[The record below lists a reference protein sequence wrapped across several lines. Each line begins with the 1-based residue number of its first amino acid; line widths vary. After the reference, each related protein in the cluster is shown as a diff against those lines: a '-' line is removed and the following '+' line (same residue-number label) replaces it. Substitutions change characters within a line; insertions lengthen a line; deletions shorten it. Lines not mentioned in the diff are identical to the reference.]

1 METTFRRA
9 KLSLLA
15 AVRIGSHGMLQKP
28 VRLLIVLFLTAVA
41 LILFGLSVTVAM
53 YDEDRAIAESM
64 VLYDRATLVAKPD
77 GSAFSKEDI
86 AVLEERAGKAFGTLS
101 PAPQELLPD
110 LMLFSA
116 DSYPSPE
123 ELKGCLRRSP
133 FSFAVLSEA
142 VLGEA
147 EGYTLTGRL
156 PEEKAEIALPACL
169 AELFVELNY
178 YDEIASPQ
186 VYHEDSFTWE
196 YDKTHLTRISSHEEL
211 IGKRLY
217 LADPAGGGPL
227 QASIVGIL
235 EYECG
240 QWGYHDQG
248 GYNDQGEMSLTLED
262 QLIVSKQYAEE
273 AMGDGIGSYALAGP
287 PRNAAEA
294 LRLLRALGGEGEFAL
309 MSDCNDMVE
318 DYRETISGFTGAF
331 VGVGAAF
338 AVFAGALIF
347 QFINLSIESKRGQV
361 GILRA
366 LGARSADV
374 CRIFFSESF
383 LLALVSVAVA
393 IPATIG
399 LSYAVNKILA
409 DLFFIRI
416 AVLNFTIWMPVSIFL
431 LGFVIALVA
440 TVVPVLKEAR
450 KAPIDA
456 IRDAA

>member
-1 METTFRRA
+1 M
-9 KLSLLA
+9 
-15 AVRIGSHGMLQKP
+15 RIGSHGMLQKP

-64 VLYDRATLVAKPD
+64 VLYDRAALVMKPD
-77 GSAFSKEDI
+77 ESPFSKEEL
-86 AVLEERAGKAFGTLS
+86 ALLEERTGKAFGTLS
-101 PAPQELLPD
+101 PAPQELLPGLMQFTAGENKSLGD
-110 LMLFSA
+110 LTHCITG
-116 DSYPSPE
+116 SPD
-123 ELKGCLRRSP
+123 GMI
-133 FSFAVLSEA
+133 VLSEA

-156 PEEKAEIALPACL
+156 PEGTAEIALPACL

-217 LADPAGGGPL
+217 LADPAGGEPL
-227 QASIVGIL
+227 KASIVGIL

-240 QWGYHDQG
+240 REGYHNASD
-248 GYNDQGEMSLTLED
+248 MSLTLED
-262 QLIVSKQYAEE
+262 QLIVSEEYAK
-273 AMGDGIGSYALAGP
+273 AAFGGSAGMFAIAGP
-287 PRNAAEA
+287 PESASEAATLYE
-294 LRLLRALGGEGEFAL
+294 LLKSGEYLVYTDAVAE
-309 MSDCNDMVE
+309 VE
-318 DYRETISGFTGAF
+318 EYRETISGFTGAF

-347 QFINLSIESKRGQV
+347 QFINLSIEAKRGQV

-366 LGARSADV
+366 LGARSYDV

-393 IPATIG
+393 IPSTVG

-416 AVLNFTIWMPVSIFL
+416 AVLNFTIWMPVSILL
-431 LGFVIALVA
+431 LGFVIAFAA
-440 TVVPVLKEAR
+440 TVLPVLKEAR

>member
-64 VLYDRATLVAKPD
+64 VLYDRAALVMKPD
-77 GSAFSKEDI
+77 ESPFSKEEL
-86 AVLEERAGKAFGTLS
+86 ALLEEKTGKAFGSLS

-116 DSYPSPE
+116 GSYPSPE

-133 FSFAVLSEA
+133 FSFAVLSEV

-147 EGYTLTGRL
+147 EGYSLTGRL
-156 PEEKAEIALPACL
+156 PAKKEEIVLPACL
-169 AELFVELNY
+169 AKTFTVLNY

-186 VYHEDSFTWE
+186 VYHEDSYTWE
-196 YDKTHLTRISSHEEL
+196 YDEAHLTTISSHEDL
-211 IGKRLY
+211 IGKKLY

-240 QWGYHDQG
+240 REGYHNASD
-248 GYNDQGEMSLTLED
+248 MSLTLED
-262 QLIVSKQYAEE
+262 QLIVSEEYAKE
-273 AMGDGIGSYALAGP
+273 ALGGSVGMYALAGR
-287 PRNAAEA
+287 PRSSAEA
-294 LRLLRALGGEGEFAL
+294 AVLYELLKSGEYLVYTDAVTQ
-309 MSDCNDMVE
+309 VE

-347 QFINLSIESKRGQV
+347 QFINLSIEAKRGQV

-366 LGARSADV
+366 LGARSYDV

-409 DLFFIRI
+409 ELFLIRI
-416 AVLNFTIWMPVSIFL
+416 AVLNFTVWMPVSIFL

>member
-64 VLYDRATLVAKPD
+64 VLYDRATIVMKPD

-101 PAPQELLPD
+101 QASGELLPD

-116 DSYPSPE
+116 GSYPSPE

-133 FSFAVLSEA
+133 FSFAVLSEETI
-142 VLGEA
+142 GEA
-147 EGYTLTGRL
+147 EGYSLTGRL
-156 PEEKAEIALPACL
+156 PAKKEEIVLPACL
-169 AELFVELNY
+169 AKTFTVLNY

-196 YDKTHLTRISSHEEL
+196 YDEAHLTRISSHEEL
-211 IGKRLY
+211 IGEKLY
-217 LADPAGGGPL
+217 LADPAGGEPL

-240 QWGYHDQG
+240 REGYHNASD
-248 GYNDQGEMSLTLED
+248 MSLTLED
-262 QLIVSKQYAEE
+262 QLVVSEEYAK
-273 AMGDGIGSYALAGP
+273 AAFGGSVGMYALAGR
-287 PRNAAEA
+287 PRSSAEA
-294 LRLLRALGGEGEFAL
+294 ATLYELLKSGEYLVHTEAVTQ
-309 MSDCNDMVE
+309 VE

-338 AVFAGALIF
+338 AVFAGA
-347 QFINLSIESKRGQV
+347 
-361 GILRA
+361 
-366 LGARSADV
+366 RSADV

-383 LLALVSVAVA
+383 ILALVSVAVA

-416 AVLNFTIWMPVSIFL
+416 AVLNFTVWMPVSILL
-431 LGFVIALVA
+431 LGFVIAFAA
-440 TVVPVLKEAR
+440 TVFPVLKEAR

>member
-9 KLSLLA
+9 KLSLLS

-64 VLYDRATLVAKPD
+64 VLYDRAALVAKPD
-77 GSAFSKEDI
+77 ESPFSKEEL
-86 AVLEERAGKAFGTLS
+86 ALLEERTGKAFGTLS
-101 PAPQELLPD
+101 PAPLELLPGLMQFTAGENKSLGD
-110 LMLFSA
+110 LTHCITG
-116 DSYPSPE
+116 SPE
-123 ELKGCLRRSP
+123 GMI
-133 FSFAVLSEA
+133 VLSEA

-156 PEEKAEIALPACL
+156 PEGTAEIALPACL

-217 LADPAGGGPL
+217 LADPAGGEPL
-227 QASIVGIL
+227 KASIVGIL

-240 QWGYHDQG
+240 REGYHNASD
-248 GYNDQGEMSLTLED
+248 MSLTLED
-262 QLIVSKQYAEE
+262 QLIVSEEYAK
-273 AMGDGIGSYALAGP
+273 ATFGGSAGMFAIAGP
-287 PRNAAEA
+287 PESASEAATLYE
-294 LRLLRALGGEGEFAL
+294 LLKSGEYLVYTDAVAE
-309 MSDCNDMVE
+309 VE
-318 DYRETISGFTGAF
+318 EYRETIGGFTGAF
-331 VGVGAAF
+331 VGAGAAF

-347 QFINLSIESKRGQV
+347 QFINLSIEAKRGQV

-366 LGARSADV
+366 LGARSYDV

-393 IPATIG
+393 IPSTVG

-416 AVLNFTIWMPVSIFL
+416 AVLNFTIWMPVSILL
-431 LGFVIALVA
+431 LGFVIAFAA
-440 TVVPVLKEAR
+440 TVFPVLKEAR

>member
-64 VLYDRATLVAKPD
+64 VLYDRSTIVAKPD
-77 GSAFSKEDI
+77 GSAFSEEEL

-101 PAPQELLPD
+101 QASGELLPD

-116 DSYPSPE
+116 GSYPTSE

-133 FSFAVLSEA
+133 FSFAVLSEEA
-142 VLGEA
+142 IGEA

-156 PEEKAEIALPACL
+156 PAKKEEIVLPACL
-169 AELFVELNY
+169 AKTFTVLNY

-186 VYHEDSFTWE
+186 VYHKDSYTWE
-196 YDKTHLTRISSHEEL
+196 YDEAYLTTISSHEDL
-211 IGKRLY
+211 IGKKLY

-248 GYNDQGEMSLTLED
+248 EMSLTLED
-262 QLIVSKQYAEE
+262 QLVVSEEYAKE
-273 AMGDGIGSYALAGP
+273 ALGGSVGMYALAGR
-287 PRNAAEA
+287 PRSSAEA
-294 LRLLRALGGEGEFAL
+294 ATLYELLKSGEYLVYTDAVTQ
-309 MSDCNDMVE
+309 VE
-318 DYRETISGFTGAF
+318 DYRETIGGFTGAF

-347 QFINLSIESKRGQV
+347 QFINLSIEAKRGQV

-366 LGARSADV
+366 LGARSYDV

-416 AVLNFTIWMPVSIFL
+416 AVLNFTVWMPVSIFL

>member
-9 KLSLLA
+9 KLSLLS

-28 VRLLIVLFLTAVA
+28 VRLLVVLFLTAVA

-64 VLYDRATLVAKPD
+64 VLYDRAALVMKPD
-77 GSAFSKEDI
+77 ESPFSKEEL
-86 AVLEERAGKAFGTLS
+86 ALLEEKTGKAFGSLS
-101 PAPQELLPD
+101 PAPQELLPGLMQFTAGENKSLGD
-110 LMLFSA
+110 LTHCITK
-116 DSYPSPE
+116 SPD
-123 ELKGCLRRSP
+123 GMI
-133 FSFAVLSEA
+133 VLSEA

-156 PEEKAEIALPACL
+156 PEGTAEIALPACL

-217 LADPAGGGPL
+217 LADPAGGEPL
-227 QASIVGIL
+227 KASIVGIL

-240 QWGYHDQG
+240 REGYHNASD
-248 GYNDQGEMSLTLED
+248 MSLTLED
-262 QLIVSKQYAEE
+262 QLIVSEEYAK
-273 AMGDGIGSYALAGP
+273 AAFGGSAGMFAIAGP
-287 PRNAAEA
+287 PESASEAATLYE
-294 LRLLRALGGEGEFAL
+294 LLKSGEYLVYTDAVAE
-309 MSDCNDMVE
+309 VE
-318 DYRETISGFTGAF
+318 EYRETIGGFTGAF

-347 QFINLSIESKRGQV
+347 QFINLSIEAKRGQV

-366 LGARSADV
+366 LGARSYDV

-393 IPATIG
+393 IPSTVG

-416 AVLNFTIWMPVSIFL
+416 AVLNFTIWMPVSILL
-431 LGFVIALVA
+431 LGFVIAFAA
-440 TVVPVLKEAR
+440 TVFPVLKEAR

>member
-77 GSAFSKEDI
+77 GSAFSEEEL

-101 PAPQELLPD
+101 QASGELLPD

-116 DSYPSPE
+116 GSYPTSE
-123 ELKGCLRRSP
+123 ELKGCLRGSP
-133 FSFAVLSEA
+133 SSFAVLSEEA
-142 VLGEA
+142 IGEA
-147 EGYTLTGRL
+147 EGFSLTGRL
-156 PEEKAEIALPACL
+156 PAKKEEIVLPACL
-169 AELFVELNY
+169 AKTFTVLNY

-186 VYHEDSFTWE
+186 VYHKDSYTWE
-196 YDKTHLTRISSHEEL
+196 YDEAHLTRISSHEEL

-217 LADPAGGGPL
+217 LADPAGGEPL

-240 QWGYHDQG
+240 LWGYH
-248 GYNDQGEMSLTLED
+248 DQGEMSLTLED
-262 QLIVSKQYAEE
+262 QLVVSEEYAKE
-273 AMGDGIGSYALAGP
+273 ALGGSVGMYALAGR
-287 PRNAAEA
+287 PRSSAEA
-294 LRLLRALGGEGEFAL
+294 AVLYELLKSGEYLVNTEAVTQ
-309 MSDCNDMVE
+309 VE

-347 QFINLSIESKRGQV
+347 QFINLSIEAKRGQV

-409 DLFFIRI
+409 ELFLIRI

>member
-9 KLSLLA
+9 KLSLWS

-28 VRLLIVLFLTAVA
+28 VRLLVVIFLTTVA
-41 LILFGLSVTVAM
+41 LIMFGLSVTVAM

-64 VLYDRATLVAKPD
+64 VLYDRAALVMKPD
-77 GSAFSKEDI
+77 ESPFSEEDL
-86 AVLEERAGKAFGTLS
+86 AVLEERTGKAFGTLS
-101 PAPQELLPD
+101 PAPQELLPGLMQFTAGENKSLGD
-110 LMLFSA
+110 LTNCITK
-116 DSYPSPE
+116 SPD
-123 ELKGCLRRSP
+123 GVI
-133 FSFAVLSEA
+133 VLSEA

-156 PEEKAEIALPACL
+156 PEGTAEIALPACL

-196 YDKTHLTRISSHEEL
+196 YDEAHLTRISSHEEL

-217 LADPAGGGPL
+217 LAAPAGGEPL
-227 QASIVGIL
+227 KAAIVGIL

-240 QWGYHDQG
+240 REGYHNASD
-248 GYNDQGEMSLTLED
+248 MSLTLED
-262 QLIVSKQYAEE
+262 QLIVSEEYAK
-273 AMGDGIGSYALAGP
+273 AAFGGSAGMFALAGP
-287 PRNAAEA
+287 PESASEAATLYE
-294 LRLLRALGGEGEFAL
+294 LLKSGEYLVYTDAVAE
-309 MSDCNDMVE
+309 VE
-318 DYRETISGFTGAF
+318 EYRETIGGFTGAF

-347 QFINLSIESKRGQV
+347 QFINLSIEAKRGQV

-366 LGARSADV
+366 LGARSYDV

-393 IPATIG
+393 IPSTVG

-416 AVLNFTIWMPVSIFL
+416 AVLNFTIWMPVSILL
-431 LGFVIALVA
+431 LGFVIAFAA
-440 TVVPVLKEAR
+440 TVFPVLKEAR

>member
-64 VLYDRATLVAKPD
+64 VLYDRSTLVMKPD
-77 GSAFSKEDI
+77 GSAFSEEEL

-101 PAPQELLPD
+101 QASGELLPD

-116 DSYPSPE
+116 GSYPSPE

-133 FSFAVLSEA
+133 FSFAVLSEEA
-142 VLGEA
+142 IDEA
-147 EGYTLTGRL
+147 EGFSLTGRL
-156 PEEKAEIALPACL
+156 PEKKEEIVLPACM
-169 AELFVELNY
+169 AKTFTVLNY

-186 VYHEDSFTWE
+186 VNHEESFTWE
-196 YDKTHLTRISSHEEL
+196 YDEAYLTKISSYEEL
-211 IGKRLY
+211 IGKKLY
-217 LADPAGGGPL
+217 LADPAGGEPL

-240 QWGYHDQG
+240 REGYHNASD
-248 GYNDQGEMSLTLED
+248 MSLTLED
-262 QLIVSKQYAEE
+262 QLIVSEEYAKE
-273 AMGDGIGSYALAGP
+273 ALGGSVGMYALAGR
-287 PRNAAEA
+287 PRSSAEA
-294 LRLLRALGGEGEFAL
+294 AVLYELLRNGEYIVCTKAVTQ
-309 MSDCNDMVE
+309 VE
-318 DYRETISGFTGAF
+318 EYRDTIARFTGAF

-383 LLALVSVAVA
+383 ILALVSVAVA

-409 DLFFIRI
+409 ELFLIRI
-416 AVLNFTIWMPVSIFL
+416 AVLNFTVWMPVSIFL

>member
-28 VRLLIVLFLTAVA
+28 VRLLVVLFLTAVA

-64 VLYDRATLVAKPD
+64 VLYDRAALVMKPD
-77 GSAFSKEDI
+77 ESPFSKEEL
-86 AVLEERAGKAFGTLS
+86 ALLEKRTGKAFGTLS
-101 PAPQELLPD
+101 PAPQELLPGLMQFTAGENKSLGD
-110 LMLFSA
+110 LTHCITK
-116 DSYPSPE
+116 SPD
-123 ELKGCLRRSP
+123 GMI
-133 FSFAVLSEA
+133 VLSEA

-156 PEEKAEIALPACL
+156 PEGTAEIALPACL

-217 LADPAGGGPL
+217 LADPAGGEPL
-227 QASIVGIL
+227 KAAIVGIL

-240 QWGYHDQG
+240 REGYHNASD
-248 GYNDQGEMSLTLED
+248 MSLTLED
-262 QLIVSKQYAEE
+262 QLIVSEEYAK
-273 AMGDGIGSYALAGP
+273 AAFGGSAGMFAIAGP
-287 PRNAAEA
+287 PESASEAATLYE
-294 LRLLRALGGEGEFAL
+294 LLKSGEYLVYTDAVAE
-309 MSDCNDMVE
+309 VE
-318 DYRETISGFTGAF
+318 EYRETISGFTDAF

-347 QFINLSIESKRGQV
+347 QFINLSIEAKRGQV

-366 LGARSADV
+366 LGARSYDV

-393 IPATIG
+393 IPSTIG

-409 DLFFIRI
+409 ELFFIRI
-416 AVLNFTIWMPVSIFL
+416 AVLNFTIWMPVSILL
-431 LGFVIALVA
+431 LGFVIAFAA
-440 TVVPVLKEAR
+440 TVFPVLKEAR

>member
-28 VRLLIVLFLTAVA
+28 VRLLVVLFLTAVA

-64 VLYDRATLVAKPD
+64 VLYDRAALVMKPD
-77 GSAFSKEDI
+77 ESPFSKEEL
-86 AVLEERAGKAFGTLS
+86 ALLEERTGKAFGTLS
-101 PAPQELLPD
+101 PAPQELLPGLMQFTAGENKSLGD
-110 LMLFSA
+110 LTHCITG
-116 DSYPSPE
+116 SPD
-123 ELKGCLRRSP
+123 GMI
-133 FSFAVLSEA
+133 VLSEA

-156 PEEKAEIALPACL
+156 PEGTAEIALPACL

-211 IGKRLY
+211 IGERLY
-217 LADPAGGGPL
+217 LADPAGGEPL
-227 QASIVGIL
+227 KASIVGIL

-240 QWGYHDQG
+240 WEGYHNASD
-248 GYNDQGEMSLTLED
+248 MSLTLED
-262 QLIVSKQYAEE
+262 QLIVSEEYAK
-273 AMGDGIGSYALAGP
+273 AAFGGSAGMFAIAGP
-287 PRNAAEA
+287 PESASEAATLYE
-294 LRLLRALGGEGEFAL
+294 LLKSGEYLVYTDAVAE
-309 MSDCNDMVE
+309 VE
-318 DYRETISGFTGAF
+318 EYRETIGGFTGAF

-347 QFINLSIESKRGQV
+347 QFINLSIEAKRGQV

-366 LGARSADV
+366 LGARSYDV

-416 AVLNFTIWMPVSIFL
+416 AVLNFTIWMPVSILL
-431 LGFVIALVA
+431 LGFVIAFAA
-440 TVVPVLKEAR
+440 TVFPVLKEAR

>member
-9 KLSLLA
+9 KLSLLS

-28 VRLLIVLFLTAVA
+28 VRLLVVLFLTAVA

-64 VLYDRATLVAKPD
+64 VLYDRATIVMKPD
-77 GSAFSKEDI
+77 GSAFSEEEL

-101 PAPQELLPD
+101 PAPLELLPD

-116 DSYPSPE
+116 GSYPTSE
-123 ELKGCLRRSP
+123 ELKGCLRGAPS
-133 FSFAVLSEA
+133 SFAVLSEEA
-142 VLGEA
+142 IGEA
-147 EGYTLTGRL
+147 EGYSLTGRL
-156 PEEKAEIALPACL
+156 PAKKEEIVLPACL
-169 AELFVELNY
+169 AKTFTVLNY

-186 VYHEDSFTWE
+186 VYHKDSYTWE
-196 YDKTHLTRISSHEEL
+196 YDEAHLTTISSHEDL
-211 IGKRLY
+211 IGKKLY
-217 LADPAGGGPL
+217 LADPAGGEPL

-240 QWGYHDQG
+240 REGYHNASD
-248 GYNDQGEMSLTLED
+248 MSLTLED
-262 QLIVSKQYAEE
+262 QLVVSEEYAKE
-273 AMGDGIGSYALAGP
+273 ALGGSAGMYALAGR
-287 PRNAAEA
+287 PRSSAEA
-294 LRLLRALGGEGEFAL
+294 AVLYELLKSGEYLVYTDAVTQ
-309 MSDCNDMVE
+309 VE
-318 DYRETISGFTGAF
+318 DYRETIGGFTGAF

-383 LLALVSVAVA
+383 ILALVSVAVA

-409 DLFFIRI
+409 ELFLIRI

>member
-9 KLSLLA
+9 KLSLLS
-15 AVRIGSHGMLQKP
+15 AVRIGSHGMLQNP
-28 VRLLIVLFLTAVA
+28 VRLLIVLFLTTVA

-64 VLYDRATLVAKPD
+64 VLYDRATIVMKPD
-77 GSAFSKEDI
+77 GSAFSEEEL

-101 PAPQELLPD
+101 QASGELLPD

-116 DSYPSPE
+116 GSYPSPE

-133 FSFAVLSEA
+133 FSFAVLSEETI
-142 VLGEA
+142 GEA
-147 EGYTLTGRL
+147 EGYSLTGRL
-156 PEEKAEIALPACL
+156 PEGTAEIALPACL

-217 LADPAGGGPL
+217 LADPAGGEPL

-240 QWGYHDQG
+240 QEGYHNASD
-248 GYNDQGEMSLTLED
+248 MSLTLED
-262 QLIVSKQYAEE
+262 QLIVSEEYAK
-273 AMGDGIGSYALAGP
+273 AAFGGSAGMFAIAGP
-287 PRNAAEA
+287 PESASEAATLYE
-294 LRLLRALGGEGEFAL
+294 LLKSGEYLVYTDAVAE
-309 MSDCNDMVE
+309 VE
-318 DYRETISGFTGAF
+318 EYRETIGGFTGAF

-347 QFINLSIESKRGQV
+347 QFINLSIEAKRGQA

-383 LLALVSVAVA
+383 ILALVSVAVA

-456 IRDAA
+456 IRAAA

>member
-28 VRLLIVLFLTAVA
+28 VRLLVVLFLTAVA

-64 VLYDRATLVAKPD
+64 VLYDRATIVAKPD
-77 GSAFSKEDI
+77 GSAFSEEEL

-101 PAPQELLPD
+101 PAPLELLPD

-116 DSYPSPE
+116 GSYPTSE
-123 ELKGCLRRSP
+123 ELKGCLRGSP
-133 FSFAVLSEA
+133 SSFAVLSEEA
-142 VLGEA
+142 IGEA
-147 EGYTLTGRL
+147 EGYSLTGRL
-156 PEEKAEIALPACL
+156 PAKKEEIVLPACL
-169 AELFVELNY
+169 AKTFTVLNY

-186 VYHEDSFTWE
+186 VYHEDSYTWE
-196 YDKTHLTRISSHEEL
+196 YDEAHLTTISSHEDL
-211 IGKRLY
+211 IGKKLY

-248 GYNDQGEMSLTLED
+248 EMSLTLED
-262 QLIVSKQYAEE
+262 QLVVSEEYAK
-273 AMGDGIGSYALAGP
+273 AAFGGSAGMYALAGR
-287 PRNAAEA
+287 PRSSAEA
-294 LRLLRALGGEGEFAL
+294 AVLYELLKSGEYLVHTDAVTQ
-309 MSDCNDMVE
+309 VE
-318 DYRETISGFTGAF
+318 DYRETIGGFTGAF

-383 LLALVSVAVA
+383 ILALVSVAVA
-393 IPATIG
+393 IPSTIG

-416 AVLNFTIWMPVSIFL
+416 AVLNFTVWMPVSIFL

>member
-1 METTFRRA
+1 METSFRRA

-28 VRLLIVLFLTAVA
+28 VRLLVVLFLTAVA

-64 VLYDRATLVAKPD
+64 VLYDRAALVMKPD
-77 GSAFSKEDI
+77 ESPFSKEEL
-86 AVLEERAGKAFGTLS
+86 ALLEERTGKAFGTLS
-101 PAPQELLPD
+101 PAPQELLPGLMQFTAGENKSLGD
-110 LMLFSA
+110 LTNCITK
-116 DSYPSPE
+116 SPD
-123 ELKGCLRRSP
+123 GMI
-133 FSFAVLSEA
+133 VLSEA

-156 PEEKAEIALPACL
+156 PEGTAEIALPACL

-178 YDEIASPQ
+178 YNEIASPQ

-211 IGKRLY
+211 LGKRLY
-217 LADPAGGGPL
+217 LADPAAGGEPL
-227 QASIVGIL
+227 KASIVGIL

-240 QWGYHDQG
+240 RAGYHNASD
-248 GYNDQGEMSLTLED
+248 MSLTLED
-262 QLIVSKQYAEE
+262 QLIVSEEYAK
-273 AMGDGIGSYALAGP
+273 ASFGGSAGMFAIAGP
-287 PRNAAEA
+287 PESASEAAT
-294 LRLLRALGGEGEFAL
+294 LYGLLKSGEYLVYTDAVAE
-309 MSDCNDMVE
+309 VE
-318 DYRETISGFTGAF
+318 EYRETIGGFTGAF

-347 QFINLSIESKRGQV
+347 QFINLSIEAKRGQV

-366 LGARSADV
+366 LGARSYDV

-393 IPATIG
+393 IPSTVG

-416 AVLNFTIWMPVSIFL
+416 AVLNFTVWMPVSILL
-431 LGFVIALVA
+431 LGFVIAFAA
-440 TVVPVLKEAR
+440 TVFPVLKEAR

>member
-1 METTFRRA
+1 METKFRRA
-9 KLSLLA
+9 KLSLLS

-77 GSAFSKEDI
+77 GSAFSEEEL

-101 PAPQELLPD
+101 QASGELLPD

-116 DSYPSPE
+116 GSYPTSE

-133 FSFAVLSEA
+133 FSFAVLSEEA
-142 VLGEA
+142 IGEA
-147 EGYTLTGRL
+147 EGYSLTGRL
-156 PEEKAEIALPACL
+156 PAKKEEIVLPACM
-169 AELFVELNY
+169 AKTFTVLNY

-186 VYHEDSFTWE
+186 VYHEDSYTWE
-196 YDKTHLTRISSHEEL
+196 YDEAHLTTISSHEDL
-211 IGKRLY
+211 IGKKLY
-217 LADPAGGGPL
+217 LADPAGGEPL
-227 QASIVGIL
+227 KAAIVGIL

-240 QWGYHDQG
+240 LWGYH
-248 GYNDQGEMSLTLED
+248 DQGEMSLTLED
-262 QLIVSKQYAEE
+262 QLVVSEEYAKE
-273 AMGDGIGSYALAGP
+273 ALGGSVGMYALAGR
-287 PRNAAEA
+287 PRSSAEA
-294 LRLLRALGGEGEFAL
+294 AVLYELLKSGEYLVNTEAVTQ
-309 MSDCNDMVE
+309 VE

-383 LLALVSVAVA
+383 ILALVSVAVA

-409 DLFFIRI
+409 ELFFIRI

-440 TVVPVLKEAR
+440 TVVPVLREAR

>member
-1 METTFRRA
+1 METKFRRA

-64 VLYDRATLVAKPD
+64 VLYDRATLVMKPD
-77 GSAFSKEDI
+77 ESAFSEEEL

-116 DSYPSPE
+116 GSYPSSE

-133 FSFAVLSEA
+133 FSFAVLSEEA
-142 VLGEA
+142 IGEA
-147 EGYTLTGRL
+147 EGYSLTGRL
-156 PEEKAEIALPACL
+156 PVKKEEIVLPACL
-169 AELFVELNY
+169 AKTFTVLNY

-186 VYHEDSFTWE
+186 VYHEDSYTWE
-196 YDKTHLTRISSHEEL
+196 YDEAHLTTISSHEDL
-211 IGKRLY
+211 IGKKLY

-240 QWGYHDQG
+240 LWGYH
-248 GYNDQGEMSLTLED
+248 DQGEMSLTLED
-262 QLIVSKQYAEE
+262 QLIVSEEYAKE
-273 AMGDGIGSYALAGP
+273 ALGGSAGMYALAGR
-287 PRNAAEA
+287 PRSSAEA
-294 LRLLRALGGEGEFAL
+294 ATLYELLKSGEYLVCTEAVTQ
-309 MSDCNDMVE
+309 VE

-383 LLALVSVAVA
+383 ILALVSVAVA

-409 DLFFIRI
+409 ELFFIRI

>member
-28 VRLLIVLFLTAVA
+28 VRLLVVLFLTAVA

-64 VLYDRATLVAKPD
+64 VLYDRAALVMKPD
-77 GSAFSKEDI
+77 ESPFSEEEL
-86 AVLEERAGKAFGTLS
+86 AVLEERTGKAFGTLS
-101 PAPQELLPD
+101 PAPQELLPGLMQFTAGENKSLGD
-110 LMLFSA
+110 LTHCITK
-116 DSYPSPE
+116 SPD
-123 ELKGCLRRSP
+123 GMI
-133 FSFAVLSEA
+133 VLSEA

-217 LADPAGGGPL
+217 LADPAGGEPL
-227 QASIVGIL
+227 KASIVGIL

-240 QWGYHDQG
+240 REGYHNASD
-248 GYNDQGEMSLTLED
+248 MSLTLED
-262 QLIVSKQYAEE
+262 QLIVSEEYAK
-273 AMGDGIGSYALAGP
+273 AAFGGSAGMFALAGP
-287 PRNAAEA
+287 PESASEAATLYE
-294 LRLLRALGGEGEFAL
+294 LLKSGEYLVYTDAVAE
-309 MSDCNDMVE
+309 VE
-318 DYRETISGFTGAF
+318 EYRETIGGFTGAF

-347 QFINLSIESKRGQV
+347 QFINLSIEAKRGQV

-366 LGARSADV
+366 LGARSYDV

-393 IPATIG
+393 IPSTVG

-416 AVLNFTIWMPVSIFL
+416 AVLNFTIWMPVSILL
-431 LGFVIALVA
+431 LGFVIAFAA
-440 TVVPVLKEAR
+440 TVFPVLKEAR

>member
-1 METTFRRA
+1 METKFRRA
-9 KLSLLA
+9 KLSLLS

-77 GSAFSKEDI
+77 GSAFSEEEL

-101 PAPQELLPD
+101 QASGELLPD

-116 DSYPSPE
+116 GSYPTSE
-123 ELKGCLRRSP
+123 ELKGCLRGSP
-133 FSFAVLSEA
+133 SSFAVLSEEA
-142 VLGEA
+142 IGEA
-147 EGYTLTGRL
+147 EGYSLTGRL
-156 PEEKAEIALPACL
+156 PAKKEEIVLPACL
-169 AELFVELNY
+169 AKTFTVLNY

-186 VYHEDSFTWE
+186 VYHEESFTWE
-196 YDKTHLTRISSHEEL
+196 YDEAYLTPISSYEEL
-211 IGKRLY
+211 IGKKLY
-217 LADPAGGGPL
+217 LADPAGGEPL

-240 QWGYHDQG
+240 REGYHNASD
-248 GYNDQGEMSLTLED
+248 MSLTLED
-262 QLIVSKQYAEE
+262 QLVVSEEYAKE
-273 AMGDGIGSYALAGP
+273 ALGGSAGMFAIAGP
-287 PRNAAEA
+287 PESASEAATLYE
-294 LRLLRALGGEGEFAL
+294 LLKSGEYLVYTDAVAE
-309 MSDCNDMVE
+309 VE
-318 DYRETISGFTGAF
+318 EYRETIGGFTGAF

-416 AVLNFTIWMPVSIFL
+416 AVLNFTVWMPVSIFL

>member
-1 METTFRRA
+1 METKFRRA
-9 KLSLLA
+9 KLSLFA

-53 YDEDRAIAESM
+53 YDEDRAVAESM
-64 VLYDRATLVAKPD
+64 VLYDRSTLVMKPD

-86 AVLEERAGKAFGTLS
+86 AVLEERTGKAFGTLS
-101 PAPQELLPD
+101 EASGEMLPD

-116 DSYPSPE
+116 GSYPSSE
-123 ELKGCLRRSP
+123 ELKGCLRGSP
-133 FSFAVLSEA
+133 SSFAVLSEEA
-142 VLGEA
+142 IGEA
-147 EGYTLTGRL
+147 EGYSLTGRL
-156 PEEKAEIALPACL
+156 PAKKEEIVLPACL
-169 AELFVELNY
+169 AKTFTVLNY

-196 YDKTHLTRISSHEEL
+196 YDEAHLTKISSYEEL
-211 IGKRLY
+211 IGKKLY
-217 LADPAGGGPL
+217 LADPAGGEPL
-227 QASIVGIL
+227 EASIVGIL

-240 QWGYHDQG
+240 LWGYHDQG
-248 GYNDQGEMSLTLED
+248 EISLTLED
-262 QLIVSKQYAEE
+262 QLIVSEEYAKE
-273 AMGDGIGSYALAGP
+273 ALGGSVGMYALAGR
-287 PRNAAEA
+287 PRSSAEA
-294 LRLLRALGGEGEFAL
+294 ATLYELLKSGEYLVYTDAVTQ
-309 MSDCNDMVE
+309 VE

-383 LLALVSVAVA
+383 ILALVSVAVA
-393 IPATIG
+393 IPSTIG

-409 DLFFIRI
+409 ELFFIRI
-416 AVLNFTIWMPVSIFL
+416 AVLNFTVWMPVSIFL

-440 TVVPVLKEAR
+440 TVFPVLKEAR

>member
-1 METTFRRA
+1 METKFRRA
-9 KLSLLA
+9 RLSLFS

-64 VLYDRATLVAKPD
+64 VLYDRAALVMKPD
-77 GSAFSKEDI
+77 ESPFSKEEL
-86 AVLEERAGKAFGTLS
+86 ALLEEKTGKAFGTLS
-101 PAPQELLPD
+101 PAPQELLPGLMQFTAGENKSLGD
-110 LMLFSA
+110 LTNCITK
-116 DSYPSPE
+116 SPD
-123 ELKGCLRRSP
+123 GMI
-133 FSFAVLSEA
+133 VLSEA

-217 LADPAGGGPL
+217 LADPAGGEPL
-227 QASIVGIL
+227 KASIVGIL

-240 QWGYHDQG
+240 REGYHNASD
-248 GYNDQGEMSLTLED
+248 MSLTLED
-262 QLIVSKQYAEE
+262 QLIVSEEYAK
-273 AMGDGIGSYALAGP
+273 AAFGGSAGMFALAGP
-287 PRNAAEA
+287 PESASEAATLYE
-294 LRLLRALGGEGEFAL
+294 LLKSGEYLVYTDAVAE
-309 MSDCNDMVE
+309 VE
-318 DYRETISGFTGAF
+318 EYRETIGGFTGAF

-347 QFINLSIESKRGQV
+347 QFINLSIEAKRGQV

-366 LGARSADV
+366 LGARSYDV

-393 IPATIG
+393 IPSTVG

-416 AVLNFTIWMPVSIFL
+416 AVLNFTIWMPVSILL
-431 LGFVIALVA
+431 LGFVIAFAA
-440 TVVPVLKEAR
+440 TVFPVLKEAR

>member
-9 KLSLLA
+9 KLSLLS

-53 YDEDRAIAESM
+53 YDEDRAVAESM
-64 VLYDRATLVAKPD
+64 VLYDRATLVMKPD
-77 GSAFSKEDI
+77 GSAFSEEDI
-86 AVLEERAGKAFGTLS
+86 AVLKERAGKAFGTLS
-101 PAPQELLPD
+101 EAPGEMLPD

-116 DSYPSPE
+116 GSYPSSE
-123 ELKGCLRRSP
+123 ELKGCLRGSP
-133 FSFAVLSEA
+133 SSFAVLSEETI
-142 VLGEA
+142 GEA
-147 EGYTLTGRL
+147 EGYSLTGRL
-156 PEEKAEIALPACL
+156 PAKKEEIVLPACL
-169 AELFVELNY
+169 AKTFTVLNY

-186 VYHEDSFTWE
+186 VYHEESFTWE
-196 YDKTHLTRISSHEEL
+196 YDEAHLTKIASHEEL
-211 IGKRLY
+211 IGKKLY

-240 QWGYHDQG
+240 LWGYH
-248 GYNDQGEMSLTLED
+248 DQGEMSLTLED
-262 QLIVSKQYAEE
+262 QLIVSEEYAKE
-273 AMGDGIGSYALAGP
+273 ALGGSAGMYALAGR
-287 PRNAAEA
+287 PRSSAEA
-294 LRLLRALGGEGEFAL
+294 ATLYELLKSGEYLVCTDAVTQ
-309 MSDCNDMVE
+309 VE

-383 LLALVSVAVA
+383 ILALVSVAVA

-416 AVLNFTIWMPVSIFL
+416 AVLNFTVWMPVSIFL

>member
-9 KLSLLA
+9 KLSLLS

-77 GSAFSKEDI
+77 GSAFSEEEL

-101 PAPQELLPD
+101 QASGELLPD

-116 DSYPSPE
+116 GSYPSPE

-133 FSFAVLSEA
+133 FSFAVLSEETI
-142 VLGEA
+142 GEA
-147 EGYTLTGRL
+147 EGYSLTGRL
-156 PEEKAEIALPACL
+156 PAKKEEIVLPACL
-169 AELFVELNY
+169 AKTFTVLNY

-217 LADPAGGGPL
+217 LADPAGGEPL

-240 QWGYHDQG
+240 REGYHNASD
-248 GYNDQGEMSLTLED
+248 MSLTLED
-262 QLIVSKQYAEE
+262 QLVVSEEYAK
-273 AMGDGIGSYALAGP
+273 AAFGGSAGMYALAGR
-287 PRNAAEA
+287 PRSSAEA
-294 LRLLRALGGEGEFAL
+294 ATLYELLKSGEYLVYTDAVAE
-309 MSDCNDMVE
+309 VE
-318 DYRETISGFTGAF
+318 EYRETIGGFTGAF